1 MYIYEK
7 YDFSMFYSRFK
18 DYKRHDQFSI
28 QGLRA
33 LYKYL
38 SEIAEDSMDPIEL
51 DVITLYCDYSEDTL
65 EYVLNYYE
73 LDSIEELRDNTVV
86 LELDNGNVLYENY

>member
-1 MYIYEK
+1 MYVYEK

-18 DYKRHDQFSI
+18 DYNRHKQFSVE
-28 QGLRA
+28 GLRA
-33 LYKYL
+33 LFTHF
-38 SEIAEDSMDPIEL
+38 SDIADDSMNAIEL
-51 DVITLYCDYSEDTL
+51 DVIGLCCDYSEDSL

-86 LELDNGNVLYENY
+86 FELDNGNVLYEVY

>member
-7 YDFSMFYSRFK
+7 YDFGMFYSRFK
-18 DYKRHDQFSI
+18 DYKRHDQFSVE
-28 QGLRA
+28 GLRA
-33 LYKYL
+33 LFNHL
-38 SEIAEDSMDPIEL
+38 NSVAEDNMDPIEL
-51 DVITLYCDYSEDTL
+51 DVIALCCDYAEDTV

-86 LELDNGNVLYENY
+86 FELDNGNVVYANY